1 MLCREICKAHSPEA
15 KASMTA
21 VNDTVAT
28 KIADYMEE
36 YGWATLPAHIQNESV
51 RALLNYLG
59 CTIGGAVTTSMSA
72 ATKGVQLLDNDREVP
87 IAGRSESCGLSNAA
101 LLGALSA
108 STQTFDDTHL
118 ATITH
123 PTAPVAS
130 ACLAMAHRLS
140 KIGTPVTGER
150 LLAAIAIGIELQCR
164 ISNAIRA
171 GGTAHMGWY
180 ITGLSG
186 GIGTA
191 IAVGHLLH
199 LSHSQ
204 MVWAIG
210 LAATQAC
217 GLRATHGSMAIA
229 YVPGLAARS
238 GLDAAVMAKG
248 GFECSAISI
257 DGRNGL
263 LQVLSSTADADLITR
278 DLGSHYELMNNAYK
292 PYPCGIVIH
301 PAIDGCLE
309 IVRKYAVDVA
319 AIECVEL
326 DIHPD
331 ALTLTWRKLPDH
343 ELDAQVSLFHWVAAS
358 LVFGAAGLE
367 QGRID
372 AIQNPV
378 VRALQKMTEATVD
391 SNLKDNQARVRV
403 KLKSGKILESVV
415 TNAIGSAS
423 NPMTAAALIKKFESL
438 ALPVLGQ
445 QQSSHALT
453 LCLSMKD
460 QSDAAVLLQSTALP
474 K

>member
-1 MLCREICKAHSPEA
+1 
-15 KASMTA
+15 MTA
-21 VNDTVAT
+21 AMVTTAH
-28 KIADYMEE
+28 KIADYMEG
-36 YGWATLPAHIQNESV
+36 YSWKGLPSQIRVESV

-59 CTIGGAVTTSMSA
+59 CTIGGAVTPSMNA
-72 ATKGVQLLDNDREVP
+72 AIRGVQLLDNDKEVP
-87 IAGRSESCGLSNAA
+87 IAGRSECCSLSNAA

-140 KIGTPVTGER
+140 RIGTPIAGDR
-150 LLAAIAIGIELQCR
+150 LLAAISIGIELQCR

-171 GGTAHMGWY
+171 GGEAHMGWY

-191 IAVGHLLH
+191 IAVGHMLK
-199 LSHSQ
+199 LSQVQ

-229 YVPGLAARS
+229 YVPGLAARN
-238 GLDAAVMAKG
+238 GVDAALMAKG
-248 GFECSAISI
+248 GFECSAITI

-263 LQVLSSTADADLITR
+263 LQVLSSTADADLIAR

-309 IVRKYAVDVA
+309 IVRQYAVDVTK
-319 AIECVEL
+319 IERIEL
-326 DIHPD
+326 DVHPD
-331 ALTLTWRKLPDH
+331 ALILTWRKLPEH
-343 ELDAQVSLFHWVAAS
+343 ELDAQVSLYHWVAAT
-358 LVFGAAGLE
+358 LVFRAAGLE

-372 AIQNPV
+372 AIQHPQ
-378 VRALQKMTEATVD
+378 VRFLQTVTEAIVD
-391 SNLKDNQARVRV
+391 PELKDNQARVRV
-403 KLKSGKILESVV
+403 MLKSGQTLESIV
-415 TNAIGSAS
+415 TNAIGSVS
-423 NPMTAAALIKKFESL
+423 NPMTTVALMTKFELL
-438 ALPVLGQ
+438 AEPVIGQ
-445 QQSSHALT
+445 TQMKQALS
-453 LCLSMKD
+453 LCLNM
-460 QSDAAVLLQSTALP
+460 QSQADASVLLKSAAIS

>member
-1 MLCREICKAHSPEA
+1 MIAA
-15 KASMTA
+15 MGTA
-21 VNDTVAT
+21 AT
-28 KIADYMEE
+28 KIADYMEG
-36 YGWATLPAHIQNESV
+36 YCWASLPAYIQDEAI

-59 CTIGGAVTTSMSA
+59 CTIGGAVTDSMSA
-72 ATKGVQLLDNDREVP
+72 ALRGVQLLDQDREVP

-130 ACLAMAHRLS
+130 ACLAIAHRLS
-140 KIGTPVTGER
+140 RLGTPVAGDQ
-150 LLAAIAIGIELQCR
+150 LLAGIAIGIEMQCR

-171 GGTAHMGWY
+171 GGAAHMGWY

-186 GIGTA
+186 GVGTA
-191 IAVGHLLH
+191 IAVGHILK
-199 LSHSQ
+199 LSHAQ

-238 GLDAAVMAKG
+238 GIDAAIMALG
-248 GFECSAISI
+248 GFECSAIAI

-263 LQVLSSTADADLITR
+263 LQVLSSTADATLITR

-301 PAIDGCLE
+301 PAIDGCLD
-309 IVRKYAVDVA
+309 IVRKHGVDA
-319 AIECVEL
+319 ASIERVEL
-326 DIHPD
+326 DVHAD
-331 ALTLTWRKLPDH
+331 ALILTWRKLPEH
-343 ELDAQVSLFHWVAAS
+343 ELDAQVSLYHWVAAS

-367 QGRID
+367 QGRTD
-372 AIQNPV
+372 AIQDPR
-378 VRALQKMTEATVD
+378 VRILQTLTEATVD
-391 SNLKDNQARVRV
+391 PALRDNQARVRV
-403 KLKSGKILESVV
+403 RLKSGQILESVI
-415 TNAIGSAS
+415 TNATGSVS
-423 NPMTAAALIKKFESL
+423 NPMTTEALIKKFESL
-438 ALPVLGQ
+438 AIPVIGLHQ
-445 QQSSHALT
+445 CNHALA
-453 LCLSMKD
+453 LCLNLKD
-460 QSDAAVLLQSTALP
+460 QADASVLLQSTAVTQ
-474 K
+474 